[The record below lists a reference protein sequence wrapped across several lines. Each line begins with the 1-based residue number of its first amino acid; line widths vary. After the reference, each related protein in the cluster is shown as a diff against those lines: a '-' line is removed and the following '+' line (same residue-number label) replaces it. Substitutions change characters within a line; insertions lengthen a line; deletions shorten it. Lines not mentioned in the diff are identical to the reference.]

1 MNIKNYKRY
10 IRAEYLSKNR
20 SNFFEQIFIF
30 YSKYFISNVFYRQN
44 FFLYLFIFFCIY
56 ISMIYIV
63 DIKNFIQ
70 YSEKESPIFRKY
82 LFFFRVYIL

>member
-30 YSKYFISNVFYRQN
+30 YSKYFIPNVFYRQN
-44 FFLYLFIFFCIY
+44 FFLYLFFFLY
-56 ISMIYIV
+56 LYFD
-63 DIKNFIQ
+63 DIH
-70 YSEKESPIFRKY
+70 R
-82 LFFFRVYIL
+82 